1 MEFGGGRR
9 GRCFSRWIRGGVGT
23 AAMDAAVPERTAGI
37 SSVCIFP
44 ESVSGVRLVRDNVLL
59 NTNQFFY
66 MSCMSFNE
74 VM

>member
-1 MEFGGGRR
+1 
-9 GRCFSRWIRGGVGT
+9 
-23 AAMDAAVPERTAGI
+23 MDAAVPERTAGI